1 MNSVVFAAG
10 AMQIATLAVNA
21 SSLAWCTR
29 MLGLLSQLASSV
41 ALGGKSLGCL
51 SPVTAGTG
59 AGAAAGEW
67 VTHLWREAV
76 SVWHACAF
84 FGMSEGQ
91 VMMDLQRVPAPL
103 HDLSAFAQN
112 SGVVDDRVREA
123 AVLSVSAAQASEFK
137 RAVQAAKEALDA

>member
-10 AMQIATLAVNA
+10 AVQIATLAVNA

-67 VTHLWREAV
+67 VIHLWREAV

-103 HDLSAFAQN
+103 HDLSAFAQK

-123 AVLSVSAAQASEFK
+123 AVLSVSAEQASEFK
-137 RAVQAAKEALDA
+137 RAVQAAKRALDA

>member
-21 SSLAWCTR
+21 ISLAWCTR

-59 AGAAAGEW
+59 AGASSGEW
-67 VTHLWREAV
+67 VTHLSREAV

-103 HDLSAFAQN
+103 HDVSAFAQK
-112 SGVVDDRVREA
+112 SGMVDDRVREA
-123 AVLSVSAAQASEFK
+123 AVLSVSAAQASESK
-137 RAVQAAKEALDA
+137 RAVQAAKKALDA

>member
-1 MNSVVFAAG
+1 MNSVVFAAV

-59 AGAAAGEW
+59 AGAAVGEW

-103 HDLSAFAQN
+103 HDLSAFAQK